1 MGWPLECK
9 AKALSNPIS
18 RHSAGT
24 QLLTWVQVVDFERTS
39 NIMKLRT
46 SAVLYAIT
54 LALLSGWS
62 KADAQNAPI
71 PIPLTSVPTFSTAN
85 IGRQGHF
92 YVGGKWVGEPGK
104 EYMRGAMYVEVWVPK
119 KIQFKYP
126 IVVIQAGGGQTN
138 VALLQTPDGRPGW
151 AYDFVN
157 RGYTIYMLDLPA
169 RGRSAYVPGFDGD
182 MNPPRTGSMMEEVWS
197 SGRPPATPQSTWPQY
212 TKHTQW
218 PGDGPNKGKMGDP
231 IFDYYAKTDTESP
244 TGRDMERLTA
254 DDVLELMDLI
264 GQPVIL
270 LLHSGVAPSGW
281 IAADTRP
288 KLVKAIIAVEPVA
301 PPIENAER
309 GSKGPGRLWG
319 LTNQPIHYDP
329 PIKEPSELR
338 PVSQDKPDGPGLIPC
353 WVQQEPAHKLVNLE
367 NIPVLNVSGEAS
379 YHRPYSHCIA
389 KWLNQAGVKTT
400 YVNLEDVG
408 LPGNGHQMM
417 SEKNS
422 AGIAKFFMDW
432 LEKNIH

>member
-1 MGWPLECK
+1 MKNRNLPIAILAVLAPTILAVSLG
-9 AKALSNPIS
+9 ANGQDTPIS
-18 RHSAGT
+18 
-24 QLLTWVQVVDFERTS
+24 L
-39 NIMKLRT
+39 
-46 SAVLYAIT
+46 
-54 LALLSGWS
+54 
-62 KADAQNAPI
+62 
-71 PIPLTSVPTFSTAN
+71 PLKSVPTFSTAN
-85 IGRQGHF
+85 IARQGHF

-119 KIQFKYP
+119 QIRYKYP
-126 IVVIQAGGGQTN
+126 IVFVQAGGGQTN
-138 VALLQTPDGRPGW
+138 VAMLQTPDGRPGW

-157 RGYTIYMLDLPA
+157 RGYTIYMLDLPG

-182 MNPPRTGSMMEEVWS
+182 MTPPRTGSLMEEVWS

-218 PGDGPNKGKMGDP
+218 PGDGPSRGKMGDP
-231 IFDYYAKTDTESP
+231 IFDYYAKTDTQTP
-244 TGRDMERLTA
+244 TGTDLEKIAA
-254 DDVLELMDLI
+254 DDIEELLDLI
-264 GQPVIL
+264 GQPVVL

-281 IAADTRP
+281 NAADARP
-288 KLVKAIIAVEPVA
+288 KLVRAIVAAEPVS
-301 PPIENAER
+301 PPIQEAER
-309 GSKGPGRLWG
+309 GRSGAGRLWG
-319 LTNQPIHYDP
+319 VTNLPVKYDP
-329 PIKEPSELR
+329 PIKDPSELH
-338 PVSQDKPDGPGLIPC
+338 PVRQEKADGPGLIPC
-353 WVQQEPAHKLVNLE
+353 WVQSEPAHKLVNLE

-379 YHRPYSHCIA
+379 YHRPYSHCTA